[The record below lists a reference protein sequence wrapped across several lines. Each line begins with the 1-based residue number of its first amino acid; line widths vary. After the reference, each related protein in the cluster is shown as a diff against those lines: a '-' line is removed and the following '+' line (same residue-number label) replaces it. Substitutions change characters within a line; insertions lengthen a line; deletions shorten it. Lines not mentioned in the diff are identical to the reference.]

1 MTAKDLLSSIGND
14 EHKINLLSKIIDE
27 ILEECDEPEK
37 YKSSFHLLIHG
48 PHHTEETLKES
59 GMNIKYNYPE
69 IQRVSMSTG
78 VVFHES
84 LTPEDIVYTVNSLY
98 KTYYPLIPDLTHAVK
113 FAEKYLLEDYPVK
126 HGRAYMEWK
135 NKCL

>member
-1 MTAKDLLSSIGND
+1 MNAKDLLSAIGND
-14 EHKINLLSKIIDE
+14 EHKIDLLSEIIDE
-27 ILEECDEPEK
+27 LLEEYEESGK
-37 YKSSFHLLIHG
+37 YKNSFHLLIHE
-48 PHHTEETLKES
+48 PHHTEETLRES
-59 GMNIKYNYPE
+59 GMSIKYSYPE
-69 IQRVSMSTG
+69 IQRAVMSSGIT
-78 VVFHES
+78 FHES

-126 HGRAYMEWK
+126 HGRAYMEWR

>member
-1 MTAKDLLSSIGND
+1 
-14 EHKINLLSKIIDE
+14 
-27 ILEECDEPEK
+27 
-37 YKSSFHLLIHG
+37 
-48 PHHTEETLKES
+48 
-59 GMNIKYNYPE
+59 MNIKYSYPE
-69 IQRVSMSTG
+69 IQRVVMSSGIT
-78 VVFHES
+78 FHES
-84 LTPEDIVYTVNSLY
+84 LTPEDIIYTVNSLY